1 MSDTDYNGW
10 KNRATWNVSMW
21 INNDESL
28 YMGAVAFMEEN
39 PKTRHPYLRFIESC
53 GLDSQTTPDRIKYK
67 SEQLDYSAL
76 DEMMKELIEGEGK

>member
-10 KNRATWNVSMW
+10 KNRATWNIAMW

-28 YMGAVAFMEEN
+28 YRGAVEFMKEHPKIHN
-39 PKTRHPYLRFIESC
+39 PFIRFIESC
-53 GLDSQTTPDRIKYK
+53 GLDSQMTPDRFKYK